1 MIRVLV
7 VDDHPLVR
15 QGIQAFLG
23 ALSDIEVIAEAGS
36 GEEAL
41 ELVAEHVP
49 DVVLMDLILP
59 GIDGV
64 EATRRLKEVSPR
76 TQVVVLT
83 SYHDDEHIFPA
94 LRAGALCYT
103 LKDVGLEQLAETV
116 RNAARGEV
124 MLHPRVAS
132 RVIRELH
139 GPKGLEP
146 NPFTELTDRET
157 EVLRCVA
164 EGLSNT
170 EIAERLGISEY
181 TVKGHVS
188 NILGKLQLSDRTQ
201 AAVLAWRQG
210 MVKRE

>member
-83 SYHDDEHIFPA
+83 SYHDD
-94 LRAGALCYT
+94 
-103 LKDVGLEQLAETV
+103 
-116 RNAARGEV
+116 
-124 MLHPRVAS
+124 
-132 RVIRELH
+132 
-139 GPKGLEP
+139 
-146 NPFTELTDRET
+146 
-157 EVLRCVA
+157 
-164 EGLSNT
+164 
-170 EIAERLGISEY
+170 
-181 TVKGHVS
+181 
-188 NILGKLQLSDRTQ
+188 
-201 AAVLAWRQG
+201 
-210 MVKRE
+210 